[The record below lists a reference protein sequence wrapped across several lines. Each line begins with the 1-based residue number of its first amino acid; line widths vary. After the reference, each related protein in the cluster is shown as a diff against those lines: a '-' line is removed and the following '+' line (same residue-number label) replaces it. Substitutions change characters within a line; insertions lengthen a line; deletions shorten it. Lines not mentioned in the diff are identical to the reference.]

1 MGQAV
6 SNLGRKA
13 LAALVLVVAAYLL
26 FKLVL
31 GFVASVAWI
40 VVAVLAVVAVVWAV
54 RTL

>member
-1 MGQAV
+1 MGEAL

-26 FKLVL
+26 FKLVVGAL
-31 GFVASVAWI
+31 TAVAWI
-40 VVAVLAVVAVVWAV
+40 AVAVVAMIAVVWAL